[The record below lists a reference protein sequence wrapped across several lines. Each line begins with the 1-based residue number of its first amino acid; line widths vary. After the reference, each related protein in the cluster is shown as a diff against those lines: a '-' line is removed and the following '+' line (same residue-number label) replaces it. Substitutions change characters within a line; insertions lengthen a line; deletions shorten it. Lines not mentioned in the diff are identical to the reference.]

1 MFGKRQLDVEIKTL
15 LSRDIMETLIPAV
28 DSTCVGRINVLL
40 GHNAIQLM
48 DNVNAERVM
57 L

>member
-1 MFGKRQLDVEIKTL
+1 
-15 LSRDIMETLIPAV
+15 MEMLIPV
-28 DSTCVGRINVLL
+28 VGSTCVGRISVLL